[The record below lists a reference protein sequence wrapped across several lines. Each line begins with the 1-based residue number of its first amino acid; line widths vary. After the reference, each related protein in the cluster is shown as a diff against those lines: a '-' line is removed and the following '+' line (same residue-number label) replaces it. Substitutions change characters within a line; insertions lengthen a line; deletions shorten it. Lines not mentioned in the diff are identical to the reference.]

1 MAQSE
6 LNQLPEPEQEPGSA
20 DKSNTPRNATQRR
33 YDIDWLRVIAMWLL
47 IIYHIGV
54 AFQPFGG
61 FIGFIT
67 NEKSLDYTWPAFQ
80 ILNIWRI
87 PLLFF
92 ISGMGVFFAMRRRN
106 WHQLIGERSMTILVP
121 LIYGSLA
128 IVPLHFYL
136 LQSYNGMPLQYFPN
150 PGHLWFLINI
160 YVYVL
165 VLLPVFLIVKKYPE
179 NFILNGLRNRFGAMA
194 TVLAIPLATA
204 LTSLATNPA
213 SFAGYAMTSHGFI
226 LGLVCFFLGYLMIAL
241 GDSFQSALNQLKY
254 PLLGV
259 SAALYLV
266 RLLHFGFE
274 QTPNFLNGLECGTW
288 VLTILA
294 FGRQFLN
301 RPGKLLSYL
310 SPAVYPTYIFHMF
323 AQYLGSMIIFKMEMA
338 AELKF
343 ILLTIF
349 TFVVAYSL
357 YELLRRIKHLRP
369 LIGLKL

>member
-1 MAQSE
+1 MPHSE
-6 LNQLPEPEQEPGSA
+6 L
-20 DKSNTPRNATQRR
+20 KSESGITRPVPLRR

-61 FIGFIT
+61 FVGFIT

-106 WHQLIGERSMTILVP
+106 WYQLIGERSARILVP

-128 IVPLHFYL
+128 IVPLHLYL
-136 LQSYNGMPLQYFPN
+136 LQSYQNVTIQYFPN

-165 VLLPVFLIVKKYPE
+165 VLLPVFHIAKKYPDH
-179 NFILNGLRNRFGAMA
+179 FIFKRLRSKYGALA
-194 TVLAIPLATA
+194 TVFVIPLSTA
-204 LTSLATNPA
+204 LTSLATNPP
-213 SFAGYAMTSHGFI
+213 SFAGYAMTLHGFI
-226 LGLVCFFLGYLMIAL
+226 LGLVCFFLGFLIKAL
-241 GDSFQSALNQLKY
+241 GESFDNALNRMKHT
-254 PLLGV
+254 LLGV
-259 SAALYLV
+259 SIALYLL

-274 QTPNFLNGLECGTW
+274 ETPNFLNGLECGTW
-288 VLTILA
+288 VLTIFA

-301 RPGKLLSYL
+301 RPGKILSYL

-323 AQYLGSMIIFKMEMA
+323 AQYLGSLILFKMEIP

-343 ILLTIF
+343 ILLILF
-349 TFVVAYSL
+349 TFVMAYSL